1 MPRSASMFF
10 LISIFVSS
18 HSFGSDGSL
27 TGVWKYLASQ
37 CAKEDGANEDVCLRQ
52 WSTHHQTEI
61 ANEDPHAISFHF
73 AIHYPENGDSI
84 VCANGIGDLCDFDL
98 TLRAPAMIKPMGG
111 EVLLIRIQRRIVRSI
126 VVAKNEAG
134 GCPVIFSDGGSFA
147 MEYVEGDQYNCF
159 VNIGL
164 FFNVAKAGKYTL
176 QIDLVGTQFNYHFT
190 RLSPKITFDVLFH
203 GAIAPYFSSDT
214 RAYGSDDDVLV
225 TLLHFGSLNNLT
237 RTIQSLRD
245 AALVHIVKA
254 PCVSNTEWDKLVML
268 EQTLFFTKL
277 LAGRGGGIRGRG
289 RVLLSNFAEKA
300 VSPVWFGFHVVV
312 EDWIEYAEDYLR
324 VAVANVD
331 FFGRRY

>member
-1 MPRSASMFF
+1 
-10 LISIFVSS
+10 
-18 HSFGSDGSL
+18 
-27 TGVWKYLASQ
+27 VWKYLASQ

-52 WSTHHQTEI
+52 WSTHHQIEI

-111 EVLLIRIQRRIVRSI
+111 EVLLIRIQRRIVMSI

-176 QIDLVGTQFNYHFT
+176 QIDLVGTQSQLPLHATFT
-190 RLSPKITFDVLFH
+190 QNHL
-203 GAIAPYFSSDT
+203 
-214 RAYGSDDDVLV
+214 
-225 TLLHFGSLNNLT
+225 
-237 RTIQSLRD
+237 
-245 AALVHIVKA
+245 
-254 PCVSNTEWDKLVML
+254 
-268 EQTLFFTKL
+268 
-277 LAGRGGGIRGRG
+277 
-289 RVLLSNFAEKA
+289 
-300 VSPVWFGFHVVV
+300 
-312 EDWIEYAEDYLR
+312 
-324 VAVANVD
+324 
-331 FFGRRY
+331 